1 MGRMVGEREEGWGW
15 ELKEGVEVGEGGKNV
30 GAGFLEKKG
39 GRIGFFGNVEVVER
53 LGGLKEPVKPFEL
66 INGVGKG

>member
-1 MGRMVGEREEGWGW
+1 MIPTVRSSSYCTRIEI
-15 ELKEGVEVGEGGKNV
+15 LDIK
-30 GAGFLEKKG
+30 FQKKRKG
-39 GRIGFFGNVEVVER
+39 LFGNVEVVER

>member
-1 MGRMVGEREEGWGW
+1 MSGRLLRYFTKAWSTWAREE
-15 ELKEGVEVGEGGKNV
+15 LSGKIV
-30 GAGFLEKKG
+30 GAGLLEKKG

>member
-1 MGRMVGEREEGWGW
+1 MGGMVGEREEGWGW
-15 ELKEGVEVGEGGKNV
+15 ELKEVGEGGKNV

-66 INGVGKG
+66 INGFGKG

>member
-39 GRIGFFGNVEVVER
+39 GRIVFFGNVEMVER

-66 INGVGKG
+66 INGFGKG